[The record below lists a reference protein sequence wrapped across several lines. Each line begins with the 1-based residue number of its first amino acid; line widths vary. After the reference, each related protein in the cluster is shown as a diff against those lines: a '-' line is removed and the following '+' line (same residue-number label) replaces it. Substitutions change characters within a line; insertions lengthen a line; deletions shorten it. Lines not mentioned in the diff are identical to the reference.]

1 MRTGTLTLFAIF
13 ACAAAARA
21 DAPVK
26 PGAGAAMCVLAVAD
40 FKAVGVDKAEKPT
53 ANVDDGGK
61 SAYCV
66 YTGKSSAT
74 GGIELDVFHPAG
86 GNVAEAKATEDTA
99 VGEVA
104 AKLAP
109 IQLAGADTARWAPN
123 AKSGGPEFAMIV
135 VRRSTLVFV
144 LGIPAHADAQTR
156 LTKLATLVLDRLA
169 K

>member
-1 MRTGTLTLFAIF
+1 MFSLCIT
-13 ACAAAARA
+13 
-21 DAPVK
+21 
-26 PGAGAAMCVLAVAD
+26 GAAMCVLAVAD

-66 YTGKSSAT
+66 YAGKSSAT

-99 VGEVA
+99 VGEVT

-109 IQLAGADTARWAPN
+109 IQLEGTDTARWASN

-135 VRRSTLVFV
+135 FV
-144 LGIPAHADAQTR
+144 LGIPAHADAQAR
-156 LTKLATLVLDRLA
+156 PTKLATLVLDRLA